1 MNIKNEKRHLELS
14 SKIFE
19 MGAALVQEGDSKE
32 DNLITSAGNIMILV
46 SGLLYDQEDMYLF
59 SELCNMFSAKKL
71 VDSQMELGPLSDLGE
86 DELFRMIK
94 GLRSEL
100 DDMVDEDEDN
110 DDDNPED

>member
-1 MNIKNEKRHLELS
+1 MEKNEKRHLDLS

-32 DNLITSAGNIMILV
+32 DVLITSTGNIMILV
-46 SGLLYDQEDMYLF
+46 SGLLYDREDMHLF

-71 VDSQMELGPLSDLGE
+71 VDSQMELGPLSELGE

-100 DDMVDEDEDN
+100 EDEMGDDN
-110 DDDNPED
+110 DDDNPEDQ